1 MAQRKLTR
9 LQYSLLLLLMQ
20 HTAPSY
26 RGPCPDGS
34 LAKEA
39 ESDLS

>member
-1 MAQRKLTR
+1 MAQRKLAR

-26 RGPCPDGS
+26 RGPRPDGS
-34 LAKEA
+34 LTKET
-39 ESDLS
+39 ESYLS